1 MGILS
6 SLLSSCRI
14 DAREYKRRTKNKTA
28 EQKRVLNYF
37 VKSGLI
43 PMFTNMKDEEYDALV
58 QSKRNAIDIKKK
70 ALGKIGLD
78 ESQVNEIPP
87 VCFEGYEFT
96 DSEHGGLEHW
106 TKIGKDG
113 VARSSAYSVTQL
125 FFSDTQVYMY
135 QIIFSM
141 DDGAQ
146 KERTEEY
153 FYRDIT
159 NFSTTSETEQIA
171 ELSGCTGKVTDRM
184 VNVRRFSMIVPGD
197 RFTCST
203 SQDIERQVSAMKAK
217 LREKKQV

>member
-14 DAREYKRRTKNKTA
+14 DAREYKRRSKNKTA

-78 ESQVNEIPP
+78 ESQVSEIPP
-87 VCFEGYEFT
+87 VCFEGYEY
-96 DSEHGGLEHW
+96 DGMDCW
-106 TKIGKDG
+106 TKVGKDG
-113 VARSSAYSVTQL
+113 KARSSAYSVTQL

-141 DDGAQ
+141 DDGAK

-171 ELSGCTGKVTDRM
+171 EMSGCTGKVTDRM
-184 VNVRRFSMIVPGD
+184 VDVRRFSMVVPGD
-197 RFTCST
+197 KFTCST

>member
-6 SLLSSCRI
+6 SLFSLLINIGI
-14 DAREYKRRTKNKTA
+14 DPREYRRLTKNKTA

-37 VKSGLI
+37 VMSGLI
-43 PMFTNMKDEEYDALV
+43 PMFTNLKDDDYDALV
-58 QSKRNAIDIKKK
+58 QAKRSSIDIKKK
-70 ALGKIGLD
+70 ALDKIGLD
-78 ESQVNEIPP
+78 ESQVSEIPP
-87 VCFEGYEFT
+87 VCFEGYEFYGM
-96 DSEHGGLEHW
+96 DCW
-106 TKIGKDG
+106 KKVGKDG
-113 VARSSAYSVTQL
+113 KPRSSAYSITQL

-141 DDGAQ
+141 DDDAK

-159 NFSTTSETEQIA
+159 NFATSSETEQIS
-171 ELSGCTGKVTDRM
+171 EISGCRGKVTDRM
-184 VNVRRFSMIVPGD
+184 ANVRRFSMVVPGD
-197 RFTCST
+197 KFTCST